1 MIVVADTSVILNL
14 SFLGQ
19 EGLLPLLF
27 GTIYAPPKV
36 EAEFQGLVGSD
47 LRFQG
52 LVFPDFIQRTDPPA
66 TTHAWARSPLLHGGE
81 IEALSLALELRADL
95 VLMDEAEGR
104 ATAKSLSLA
113 TMGLLGVPLMARQRS
128 LIGSLAPL
136 LDRLDREARF
146 WMAPALRAAILRASG
161 ELP

>member
-1 MIVVADTSVILNL
+1 VIVVADTSVILNL

-27 GTIYAPPKV
+27 GTVYVPPKV
-36 EAEFQGLVGSD
+36 EAEFQRLANSD
-47 LRFQG
+47 LRFRG
-52 LVFPDFIQRTDPPA
+52 LVFPDFIQRADPSA
-66 TTHAWARSPLLHGGE
+66 TTHAWATSPLLHGGE
-81 IEALSLALELRADL
+81 IEALSLALEMRADL

-104 ATAKSLSLA
+104 AAAKAMSLT
-113 TMGLLGVPLMARQRS
+113 TMGLLGVLLLARQRS
-128 LIGSLAPL
+128 LIGSVATL

-146 WMAPALRAAILRASG
+146 WMTPSLRTAILRASG

>member
-1 MIVVADTSVILNL
+1 
-14 SFLGQ
+14 
-19 EGLLPLLF
+19 
-27 GTIYAPPKV
+27 
-36 EAEFQGLVGSD
+36 
-47 LRFQG
+47 
-52 LVFPDFIQRTDPPA
+52 VFPDFIQRTDPPA